1 VVPENIHTPTVEG
14 HWKFQAGG
22 ELKAKIFKG
31 MCVPKLEFPRGWGVG
46 SSNPPKKSSVG
57 GVWIFSQEQ
66 HNMAPQGRYRYPGAQ
81 RFLLRAFAEWPT

>member
-31 MCVPKLEFPRGWGVG
+31 MCVPKLEFPG
-46 SSNPPKKSSVG
+46 G
-57 GVWIFSQEQ
+57 GVWSSNQKKILRGGSMDIFSGTTQY
-66 HNMAPQGRYRYPGAQ
+66 GSTRKV
-81 RFLLRAFAEWPT
+81 